1 MPNEKEDVLPTED
14 PGQRVSRLPR
24 RTTQN
29 MSVAELVKKYQDFLP
44 AQGMHDLAQTAFAP
58 RPVMSESEQE
68 YPSLITS
75 RPGIRTKGR
84 HRLPVRKAS
93 TSDFEQGYAAN
104 VAPRYLPHSRKPVPA
119 PSTSRI
125 PAPKGPLFESHES
138 SRRASP
144 EKRSFSNQGKEVRF
158 SRPPSP
164 HSTRS
169 TVPGTKQPKNRVVS
183 RSKDKIVPRPPSVP
197 NRSTFRRPPAGAGNK
212 VSNIAKHFERLGRDA
227 ERSKGRYAVIR
238 GKRARPVASA
248 RAKVEVLDSVKDAI
262 RDDSESSDSSSE
274 ADDEDEG
281 NEEEQPTSTAQQ
293 DSLDPKPN
301 SSGSEL
307 KTISPLDSFPVIN
320 LDAPGAQEEGTVLPP
335 PPGHISLP
343 SSPFLSSMKSKQE
356 MALTPPASDIE
367 LGGTERNSILKALS
381 GFWPQPARH
390 SIEGDDPMNDPLHIF
405 RDSSMVVRLDEPTS
419 IIALALE

>member
-1 MPNEKEDVLPTED
+1 MPNEKDEVLSTEE

-44 AQGMHDLAQTAFAP
+44 AQGVHDLAQTAFAP
-58 RPVMSESEQE
+58 KSVMSESEQE
-68 YPSLITS
+68 YPSQVTS
-75 RPGIRTKGR
+75 RPGIRSKGR

-104 VAPRYLPHSRKPVPA
+104 VAPRYLPHPRKPIPA
-119 PSTSRI
+119 SSTSRI
-125 PAPKGPLFESHES
+125 PAPKGPPFELLES

-144 EKRSFSNQGKEVRF
+144 EKRSFSNQGKEIRF

-169 TVPGTKQPKNRVVS
+169 TITGMKQSKNRVVS
-183 RSKDKIVPRPPSVP
+183 RSKDKTVPRPPSVA

-281 NEEEQPTSTAQQ
+281 NDEEQPTSTAQQ
-293 DSLDPKPN
+293 DLLDLKSN
-301 SSGSEL
+301 ASESDL
-307 KTISPLDSFPVIN
+307 KIVPPSDSFPVIN
-320 LDAPGAQEEGTVLPP
+320 LDAPGTQEGATIPLPP
-335 PPGHISLP
+335 PEHISLP
-343 SSPFLSSMKSKQE
+343 SSPFLSSMKGKQE
-356 MALTPPASDIE
+356 MLLTPASDIE
-367 LGGTERNSILKALS
+367 LGGAERNSILKALS

>member
-1 MPNEKEDVLPTED
+1 
-14 PGQRVSRLPR
+14 
-24 RTTQN
+24 
-29 MSVAELVKKYQDFLP
+29 
-44 AQGMHDLAQTAFAP
+44 
-58 RPVMSESEQE
+58 MSESEQE
-68 YPSLITS
+68 YPSQVTS
-75 RPGIRTKGR
+75 RSGIRNKGR

-104 VAPRYLPHSRKPVPA
+104 LAPRYLPHSRKPIPA
-119 PSTSRI
+119 SSTSRI
-125 PAPKGPLFESHES
+125 PAPKGPIFESFES

-144 EKRSFSNQGKEVRF
+144 EKRSFSNQGKETRF

-169 TVPGTKQPKNRVVS
+169 AVTTIKQPKNRAVS
-183 RSKDKIVPRPPSVP
+183 RSKDKTVPRPPSIP

-262 RDDSESSDSSSE
+262 QDDSESSDSPSD

-281 NEEEQPTSTAQQ
+281 NDEEHPTLTVQQ
-293 DSLDPKPN
+293 DLLDPKPN
-301 SSGSEL
+301 SEPNSSESDL
-307 KTISPLDSFPVIN
+307 KTVAPSDSSPVIN
-320 LDAPGAQEEGTVLPP
+320 LDVPGTQEGATVLLP

-343 SSPFLSSMKSKQE
+343 SSPFLSSMKTKQE

>member
-1 MPNEKEDVLPTED
+1 MPDEKEEVPSTED

-44 AQGMHDLAQTAFAP
+44 AQGVHDLAQTAFAP
-58 RPVMSESEQE
+58 KPVMSESEQE
-68 YPSLITS
+68 YPSQVTP
-75 RPGIRTKGR
+75 RPGIRSKGR

-104 VAPRYLPHSRKPVPA
+104 VAPRYLPHSRKPIPA

-125 PAPKGPLFESHES
+125 PAPKGPPSEPLES

-144 EKRSFSNQGKEVRF
+144 EKRSFSNQGKETRF

-169 TVPGTKQPKNRVVS
+169 TVTGMKQSKNRVVS
-183 RSKDKIVPRPPSVP
+183 RSKDKTVPRPPSVP
-197 NRSTFRRPPAGAGNK
+197 NRTTFRRPPAGAGNK

-281 NEEEQPTSTAQQ
+281 NDEEHPTSTTQQ
-293 DSLDPKPN
+293 DSLDLKPN
-301 SSGSEL
+301 VSESDL
-307 KTISPLDSFPVIN
+307 NVVPPSDSIPVTN
-320 LDAPGAQEEGTVLPP
+320 LDAPGTQEGATTLLPP
-335 PPGHISLP
+335 PEHISLP
-343 SSPFLSSMKSKQE
+343 SSPFLSNMKSKQE
-356 MALTPPASDIE
+356 MVLTPPASDIE
-367 LGGTERNSILKALS
+367 LGGAERNSILKALS

>member
-1 MPNEKEDVLPTED
+1 MPATGDTGQLP
-14 PGQRVSRLPR
+14 SRLPR
-24 RTTQN
+24 PTTQN

-44 AQGMHDLAQTAFAP
+44 AQGVHDLAQSAFAP

-68 YPSLITS
+68 YPSQVTL
-75 RPGIRTKGR
+75 RPGNRSKGR
-84 HRLPVRKAS
+84 HRLPVSKAS
-93 TSDFEQGYAAN
+93 NSDFEQGYAAN
-104 VAPRYLPHSRKPVPA
+104 VAPRYFSHSRKPIAA
-119 PSTSRI
+119 PIPSRI
-125 PAPKGPLFESHES
+125 PAPKGVPESHES
-138 SRRASP
+138 PRRASP
-144 EKRSFSNQGKEVRF
+144 EKRPFSNQGKDSRF
-158 SRPPSP
+158 NRPPSP
-164 HSTRS
+164 HGTRS
-169 TVPGTKQPKNRVVS
+169 TFTGTKQPKNRVIS
-183 RSKDKIVPRPPSVP
+183 RSKDKLAPRLPNPS
-197 NRSTFRRPPAGAGNK
+197 RSTFRKPPTGAGNK

-262 RDDSESSDSSSE
+262 GDDSESSDSSSE

-281 NEEEQPTSTAQQ
+281 NEEDRHTMSTTQC
-293 DSLDPKPN
+293 SVDPKPN
-301 SSGSEL
+301 SPEPESKMVPPS
-307 KTISPLDSFPVIN
+307 DSMPVIN
-320 LDAPGAQEEGTVLPP
+320 PDTPGTQEGRTTVLLP

-356 MALTPPASDIE
+356 LTLTPPASDVE
-367 LGGTERNSILKALS
+367 LGGSGTERISILKALS

-390 SIEGDDPMNDPLHIF
+390 SVEGDDPMNDPLHIF